1 MSGTEQH
8 EINGTVRISGLDDA
22 LEKATALSQKINEA
36 KTLADELASLM
47 KGLELEVKI

>member
-1 MSGTEQH
+1 MQEGGERRFSGIEH
-8 EINGTVRISGLDDA
+8 A
-22 LEKATALSQKINEA
+22 LLKATALSQKINEA